1 MSSDFSDVSDEAKAL
16 VNHAVYLRGNMIT
29 SYAHIEFLLADI
41 CLKAWQLS
49 EYVHL
54 AGVFPYKTDSRIRAV
69 RALFECNGPLKPYR
83 EGVQPAL
90 DQLLTFEER
99 RHFIA
104 HGLMI
109 VTPLPP
115 DDVMLE
121 YRLYRTTK
129 HGTAI
134 AFFETSASDLESV
147 ALEIG
152 TLANGMLIAFRH
164 IYSDLGFELEDLK

>member
-1 MSSDFSDVSDEAKAL
+1 MSDDFSDDVSDGTKEI
-16 VNHAVYLRGNMIT
+16 VNHAVYLRGNIIT

-41 CLKAWQLS
+41 CLKAWQLE
-49 EYVHL
+49 EYKHL
-54 AGVFPYKTDSRIRAV
+54 AGKFPYSVDSRIKAV
-69 RALFECNGPLKPYR
+69 RILFDYDGPLKPYR

-90 DQLLTFEER
+90 DKLLDFEER

-109 VTPLPP
+109 VTPMPP
-115 DDVMLE
+115 NDAMLQ

-134 AFFETSASDLESV
+134 AFFETSASDLEPV
-147 ALEIG
+147 GLEIG
-152 TLANGMLIAFRH
+152 TLLNGMLITFRR
-164 IYSDLGFELEDLK
+164 IYSELGFELED